1 MPHIQLLKKEIAELI
16 AAGEVVE
23 RPASVA
29 KELIENSIDASA
41 RHITVEIR
49 RGGISLLRITD
60 DGCGIAAEDVPTA
73 FLRHATSKISSAE
86 DLDSISS
93 LGFRGE
99 ALAATSAVSRVEL
112 ITRRAEDESGT
123 HYMTEG
129 GTETLFEETG
139 CAAGTTIIVNDI
151 FYNTPARMKFLKKDV
166 SEGNAVAVVVDRAAL
181 SHPEISFK
189 FIREGRQTLSTP
201 GDGRLESAVYSVLG
215 RDFARSVIPVSAEN
229 GGITVDGLICRPVN
243 CRSSRSLQFTFLNGR
258 FVQSG
263 TVVAAV
269 EQAYK
274 HSVMVGKFPAFVL
287 NISLPFGAVDVNVH
301 PAKTQ
306 VRFSDEKAVFEA
318 VYFAVRAALSKGD
331 TRPQLSPAAKRKAES
346 ISAFADAAGEKY
358 KQQVFGISS
367 AAGENRSDRP
377 ADSASRRVSE
387 TASETASEIAPGAD
401 SPKAAVTSAEQS
413 RLSDNPGLLFDHPA
427 VRDFVRRSV
436 SVDITREPEE
446 LNAAKPAAE
455 TAAHE
460 TAAQNE
466 PSAAVSDN
474 AAPEGIAAE
483 TAKTAESA
491 PAARNGQ
498 PAGGKP
504 ADERS
509 AEAETAEPIRFIGEA
524 FSTYIIAEKGD
535 SVFLI
540 DKHAAHERILF
551 EQLRASGRTEVQQL
565 LAPVRLTL
573 GKQEYDAAINNLSL
587 LAEAG
592 FEAEDF
598 GNGTVIFRSVPAALS
613 REDAAAVCEEAVAG
627 LVSFGSV
634 DRSRT
639 DDLYHM
645 IACKAATKGG
655 YRSSAEELKTLAE
668 RILSSNDIMYC
679 PHGRPVA
686 FEIKRR
692 ELEKQFGR
700 IQ

>member
-129 GTETLFEETG
+129 GTETLSEETG

-166 SEGNAVAVVVDRAAL
+166 SEGNAVAAVVDRAAL

-306 VRFSDEKAVFEA
+306 VRFSDEKTVFEA

-331 TRPQLSPAAKRKAES
+331 TRPQLTPAAKRKAES
-346 ISAFADAAGEKY
+346 ISAFADASDKKY
-358 KQQVFGISS
+358 KQQVFGVDS
-367 AAGENRSDRP
+367 AAGEKRSER
-377 ADSASRRVSE
+377 SAASESRRVSE
-387 TASETASEIAPGAD
+387 AVSETASEIAPGAD
-401 SPKAAVTSAEQS
+401 SPKSAVSATEQS
-413 RLSDNPGLLFDHPA
+413 RLSDNPELFFEHPA

-436 SVDITREPEE
+436 SVDITREPGE
-446 LNAAKPAAE
+446 LNTAKPAAE
-455 TAAHE
+455 TAA
-460 TAAQNE
+460 QKE

-474 AAPEGIAAE
+474 AAPERIAAE

-491 PAARNGQ
+491 PVARNGQ

-565 LAPVRLTL
+565 LTPVRLTL

-613 REDAAAVCEEAVAG
+613 REDAATVCEEAVAG